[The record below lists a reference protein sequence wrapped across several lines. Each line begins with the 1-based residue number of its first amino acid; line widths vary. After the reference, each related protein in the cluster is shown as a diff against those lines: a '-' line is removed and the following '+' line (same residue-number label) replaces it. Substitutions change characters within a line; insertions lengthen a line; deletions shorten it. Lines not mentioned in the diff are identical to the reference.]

1 MVRTAPQRTSEAP
14 RKVRKKSDSLSKN
27 FFRPSCEETPWRLF
41 ILFAGTLAESP
52 SEYRRTCGGTLS
64 HVAAPAAQPE
74 AVQISW

>member
-41 ILFAGTLAESP
+41 YFVCRHFSRVS